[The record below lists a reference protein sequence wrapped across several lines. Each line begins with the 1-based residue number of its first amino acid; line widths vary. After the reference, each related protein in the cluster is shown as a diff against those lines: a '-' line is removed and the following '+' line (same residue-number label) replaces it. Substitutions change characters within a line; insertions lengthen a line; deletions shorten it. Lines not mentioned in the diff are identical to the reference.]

1 MDITSLVERY
11 LENSI
16 EKYGKDDTIVKMC
29 KDCMTFFGY
38 KVLEEINR
46 LNTISF
52 TILDDDDFSK
62 QGFANMLLNY
72 LVDEEDEKYGKIHFN
87 EYEAWHDNSITK
99 PRCLIPKYYIAVEL
113 SNGKYDFAKW
123 SDENE
128 TWTNQDGKIL
138 TDVVRWR
145 EFNRQVI

>member
-1 MDITSLVERY
+1 MNITDLVNKELEGAEDKFGKEDVFVSLLRKA
-11 LENSI
+11 L
-16 EKYGKDDTIVKMC
+16 TL
-29 KDCMTFFGY
+29 FGY

-46 LNTISF
+46 LNFTAF
-52 TILDDDDFSK
+52 TIIDDDDFSK

-87 EYEAWHDNSITK
+87 EYKAWKDNSIEK
-99 PRCLIPKYYIAVEL
+99 PRTSTANYYIVVEL

-123 SDENE
+123 SAENE
-128 TWTNQDGKIL
+128 TWTNQNGKIIN
-138 TDVVRWR
+138 DVVKWR

>member
-1 MDITSLVERY
+1 MNITDLVNKELEGAEDKFGKEDVFVSLLRKA
-11 LENSI
+11 L
-16 EKYGKDDTIVKMC
+16 TL
-29 KDCMTFFGY
+29 FGY

-46 LNTISF
+46 LNFTAF
-52 TILDDDDFSK
+52 TIIDDDDFSK

-87 EYEAWHDNSITK
+87 EYKAWKDNSIEK
-99 PRCLIPKYYIAVEL
+99 PRTSTANYYIVVEL

-123 SDENE
+123 SVENE
-128 TWTNQDGKIL
+128 TWTNQNGKIIN
-138 TDVVRWR
+138 DVVKWR

>member
-1 MDITSLVERY
+1 MNITDLVDKELEEAEDKFGKEDTFVSLLRKA
-11 LENSI
+11 L
-16 EKYGKDDTIVKMC
+16 TL
-29 KDCMTFFGY
+29 FGY

-46 LNTISF
+46 LNFTAFTIS
-52 TILDDDDFSK
+52 DDNDFSK

-72 LVDEEDEKYGKIHFN
+72 LVDEKDGKIHFN
-87 EYEAWHDNSITK
+87 EYKAWKDNSIEK
-99 PRCLIPKYYIAVEL
+99 PRTSTANYYIAVEL

-128 TWTNQDGKIL
+128 TWTNQNGKIIN
-138 TDVVRWR
+138 DVVRWR

>member
-1 MDITSLVERY
+1 MNITDLVNKELEGAEDKFGKEDVFVSLLRKA
-11 LENSI
+11 L
-16 EKYGKDDTIVKMC
+16 TL
-29 KDCMTFFGY
+29 FGY

-46 LNTISF
+46 LNFTAF
-52 TILDDDDFSK
+52 TILDDNDFSK

-87 EYEAWHDNSITK
+87 EYKAWKDNSIEK
-99 PRCLIPKYYIAVEL
+99 PRASTTNYYIVVEL

-123 SDENE
+123 SVENE
-128 TWTNQDGKIL
+128 TWTNQNGKIIN
-138 TDVVRWR
+138 DVVKWR

>member
-1 MDITSLVERY
+1 MNITDLVERC
-11 LENSI
+11 LKDSI
-16 EKYGKDDTIVKMC
+16 EKYGKDDSIVKMC

-46 LNTISF
+46 LNFIAF
-52 TILDDDDFSK
+52 TIIDDNDFNK

-72 LVDEEDEKYGKIHFN
+72 LVDEEDEKYGKIHFD
-87 EYEAWHDNSITK
+87 EYKAWKDNSIEK
-99 PRCLIPKYYIAVEL
+99 PRTSTANYYIVVEL

-123 SDENE
+123 SVENE
-128 TWTNQDGKIL
+128 TWTNQNGKIIN
-138 TDVVRWR
+138 DIVKWR